1 MGCGHQD
8 FAPDEMPAGGFRSAD
23 RKGSVTM
30 ASRSA
35 KLLLFGFLLLVPAWA
50 AAGDDAALSSAYAAI
65 LRGDTDAGRAA
76 LGQLLAKQDTAEVE
90 QARGWLDSY
99 HNLVVA
105 RGDLK
110 SETFKWNVDQAHK
123 ALDEDKP
130 FLALSFAA
138 QAASYAADPNA
149 YGNEPW
155 VRALRE
161 RSLAAAREQ
170 TDAEHWSK
178 ALSHYAVLE
187 RIYPKDEELTKLRDA
202 TARHARVEVLYKDEK
217 SLKEHIKGADRD
229 LLRNAVKAINDYY
242 WQEPNF
248 KKAAAGALD
257 NLLTLCGAT
266 KVRGF
271 LDGLAN
277 PVTRAH
283 FVARLSALKADVDSA
298 QTFTYQDLRRLFNSV
313 AEANKESVELP
324 DGLVVVEFVEG
335 MDDKLDEYT
344 SVIWPSEARDFDTM
358 MMGGFEGVGIQ
369 LGLDERSDRLKVVT
383 PLENS
388 PALEAGIQPDDLIV
402 AVDGQTTK
410 GWSTEDAVKNIMGPA
425 GTKVVLTILRPR
437 TGERLPFPLVRRNIV
452 LTSVRGVQRLPGDA
466 NAWDFMLDKDA
477 GIAYIRLT
485 NFLPGSHTEVSHA
498 LAEATHQ
505 GMKALV
511 LDVRHNPG
519 GLLDVAVEIVSN
531 FVAQGEVVSTRGR
544 EKTDSEV
551 PVTGKAPYKDLPLL
565 VLVNEASASA
575 SEILA
580 GALQDHHRAVILG
593 ERTFGKGSVQHVRPL
608 GGGDARIKL
617 TTALY
622 YLPSGRSPHKLPQAE
637 RWGVDPDWNL
647 KLTPKEFRR
656 VLEQERNSYVIHNES
671 PESANKPLSTEE
683 RDKVLADLKA
693 DQKDEDDDLPPL
705 LSDADIKQLEAD
717 PYDAPKSDP
726 QLDTAL
732 LMLRIKL
739 AANTPWPRDLAAAEK
754 PGSSTAP

>member
-1 MGCGHQD
+1 
-8 FAPDEMPAGGFRSAD
+8 
-23 RKGSVTM
+23 M

-35 KLLLFGFLLLVPAWA
+35 KLLLLGFLLLVPAWA
-50 AAGDDAALSSAYAAI
+50 AAGDDALSSAYAAI
-65 LRGDTDAGRAA
+65 LRGDTDAGRTA

-90 QARGWLDSY
+90 RARGWLDSY
-99 HNLVVA
+99 HDLVVS

-110 SETFKWNVDQAHK
+110 AKTFAWNVEQAHK
-123 ALDEDKP
+123 ALDEGKP
-130 FLALSFAA
+130 FLTLSFAA
-138 QAASYAADPNA
+138 QAASYAADPDA

-161 RSLAAAREQ
+161 RMLVAAREQ

-217 SLKEHIKGADRD
+217 ALKEHIKGADRD

-248 KKAAAGALD
+248 KKAAGGALD

-283 FVARLSALKADVDSA
+283 FVARLNTLKADVDSA

-324 DGLVVVEFVEG
+324 EGLLVVEFVEG
-335 MDDKLDEYT
+335 MDDKLDEHT
-344 SVIWPSEARDFDTM
+344 NVIWPSGARDFDKG

-425 GTKVVLTILRPR
+425 GTKVVLTMRRLR
-437 TGERLPFPLVRRNIV
+437 TGEELAFTLVRRNIV
-452 LTSVRGVQRLPGDA
+452 LTSVRGVRRTPGDA

-477 GIAYIRLT
+477 GIAYLRLT
-485 NFLPGSHTEVSHA
+485 IFQPGSHVEVNRA
-498 LAEATHQ
+498 LAEATRQ
-505 GMKALV
+505 GMKGLI
-511 LDVRHNPG
+511 LDVRHNLG
-519 GLLDVAVEIVSN
+519 GLLDVAVEVVSN

-544 EKTDSEV
+544 EQTAAAI

-608 GGGDARIKL
+608 GGGEARIKV
-617 TTALY
+617 TTALW
-622 YLPSGRSPHKLPQAE
+622 YLPSGRSPHKLPQAKD
-637 RWGVDPDWNL
+637 WGVDPDWAL

-656 VLEQERNSYVIHNES
+656 VLEQERDSYVIHNET
-671 PESANKPLSTEE
+671 PDSANKPLSTEE

-705 LSDADIKQLEAD
+705 LSDADIKLLESD
-717 PYDAPKSDP
+717 PYDAPKTDP
-726 QLDTAL
+726 QIDTAL

-739 AANTPWPRDLAAAEK
+739 AANTPWPRDLAAVEK
-754 PGSSTAP
+754 P